1 MSEFLFGM
9 VVGVLVGAFV
19 LDVNVRFPDR
29 LKKWLASWFPKND
42 EPAA

>member
-1 MSEFLFGM
+1 MSEFLFGV

-29 LKKWLASWFPKND
+29 LKRYLASFFPKGD
-42 EPAA
+42 DAA